1 MYRQIQDQDLV
12 GKTIKSIE
20 NTSVNVLHLT
30 FSDETT
36 LEIWADVAVSTSF
49 GDIPGIFVEEKP
61 IPIEK

>member
-1 MYRQIQDQDLV
+1 
-12 GKTIKSIE
+12 
-20 NTSVNVLHLT
+20 LT